1 MNARPS
7 TFRIWLLA
15 SRPKTLPAALV
26 PVLVGSAFAARAGAI
41 HWGAAALCLG
51 FALLVQIGTNFA
63 NDYFDYVQGADTAQR
78 VGPARAVASGW
89 VTPATMRSAM
99 IAVFALALVVGLGLI
114 PFGGW
119 GLLPVGVLSIV
130 CGIAYTGGPYPLG
143 YHGLGDVFVFLFF
156 GLVAVGATFFVQTRT
171 LTVEVMLAAAA
182 VGALAANIL
191 VANNYRDR
199 ATDAVAGKRTLVVR
213 FGERAGRWQYGLS
226 VLLSG
231 AVPVVLWVRGYGV
244 WSLLA
249 LGALPPGLR
258 CWFQLRPTTP
268 APELI
273 RLLAQ
278 TAAHLA
284 LFGLLLAVGLVIPK
298 R

>member
-1 MNARPS
+1 MNPPPS

-26 PVLVGSAFAARAGAI
+26 PVLVGSAFAARAGAFNL
-41 HWGAAALCLG
+41 GAAALCLG

-63 NDYFDYVQGADTAQR
+63 NDYFDFVQGADTAQR

-89 VTPATMRSAM
+89 VSPAAMRGAM
-99 IAVFALALVVGLGLI
+99 AAVFAVALVVGLGLV

-119 GLLPVGVLSIV
+119 WLLPLGVLSIV

-156 GLVAVGATFFVQTRT
+156 GLVAVGATFWVQAHT
-171 LTVEVMLAAAA
+171 LSGDVLVAAAA

-199 ATDAVAGKRTLVVR
+199 TTDAAAGKRTLVVR
-213 FGERAGRWQYGLS
+213 LGERAGRVQYGLA
-226 VLLSG
+226 VLLSA
-231 AVPVVLWVRGYGV
+231 AVPLVLWWRGFGP

-249 LGALPPGLR
+249 LGALPLGVD
-258 CWFQLRPTTP
+258 CWRRLRPSTP

-273 RLLAQ
+273 RLLAR
-278 TAAHLA
+278 TAGHLA
-284 LFGLLLAVGLVIPK
+284 LFGTLLAVGLLAG

>member
-1 MNARPS
+1 MNPPPS

-26 PVLVGSAFAARAGAI
+26 PVLVGSAFAARAGALN
-41 HWGAAALCLG
+41 WGAAALCLA

-89 VTPATMRSAM
+89 VTPAAMRWAM
-99 IAVFALALVVGLGLI
+99 AAVFAVALGVGLGLI
-114 PFGGW
+114 PYGGW
-119 GLLPVGVLSIV
+119 WLLPLGVLSIV

-156 GLVAVGATFFVQTRT
+156 GLVAVGATFWVQARA
-171 LTVEVMLAAAA
+171 LSADVLLAAAA

-199 ATDAVAGKRTLVVR
+199 VTDAASGKRTLVVR
-213 FGERAGRWQYGLS
+213 LGERAGRVQYGLS
-226 VLLSG
+226 VLLSA
-231 AVPVVLWVRGYGV
+231 AVPVVLWLRGFGP

-249 LGALPPGLR
+249 LGALPLGVD
-258 CWFQLRPTTP
+258 CWRRLRPATP

-273 RLLAQ
+273 RLLAR

-284 LFGLLLAVGLVIPK
+284 LFGMLLAVGLLAG

>member
-1 MNARPS
+1 MSERPS

-26 PVLVGSAFAARAGAI
+26 PVLVGSAFAAHAGAF
-41 HWGAAALCLG
+41 HPGASALCLG

-89 VTPATMRSAM
+89 VTPGTMRAAM
-99 IAVFALALVVGLGLI
+99 LLTFAAAFAVGLGLI
-114 PFGGW
+114 HFGGW
-119 GLLPVGVLSIV
+119 GLLPLGVLCIL

-156 GLVAVGATFFVQTRT
+156 GLVAVGATFRVQAHA
-171 LTVEVMLAAAA
+171 LTWEVLLAAAA
-182 VGALAANIL
+182 IGALAANLL

-199 ATDAVAGKRTLVVR
+199 ETDVAAGKRTLIVR
-213 FGERAGRWQYGLS
+213 FGERFGRLQYGAA

-231 AVPVVLWVRGYGV
+231 AVPVVLWARGFGV

-249 LGALPPGLR
+249 LGALPLGIA
-258 CWFQLRPTTP
+258 CWFRLRPTTP
-268 APELI
+268 ALELI
-273 RLLAQ
+273 RLLGR

-284 LFGLLLAVGLVIPK
+284 LFGVLLAIGLLLG
-298 R
+298 

>member
-1 MNARPS
+1 MSERPS

-26 PVLVGSAFAARAGAI
+26 PVLVGSAFAARAGGFQ
-41 HWGAAALCLG
+41 WEAAALCLG

-78 VGPARAVASGW
+78 VGPARAVASRW
-89 VTPATMRSAM
+89 VTPATMRTAM
-99 IAVFALALVVGLGLI
+99 ALVFALALVVGLGLI

-119 GLLPVGVLSIV
+119 WLLPVGLLSIV

-156 GLVAVGATFFVQTRT
+156 GLVAVGATFWVQTRL
-171 LTVEVMLAAAA
+171 LTVEVLLAAAA
-182 VGALAANIL
+182 IGALAANIL

-213 FGERAGRWQYGLS
+213 LGERAGRWQYGAA

-231 AVPVVLWVRGYGV
+231 AVPVVLWARGFGAGA
-244 WSLLA
+244 LLA
-249 LGALPPGLR
+249 LGALPLGVD
-258 CWFQLRPTTP
+258 CWRRLRPTAP
-268 APELI
+268 APALI
-273 RLLAQ
+273 GLLAR

-284 LFGLLLAVGLVIPK
+284 LFGALLAAGVWLGS
-298 R
+298 

>member
-1 MNARPS
+1 MRLCLGEA
-7 TFRIWLLA
+7 A
-15 SRPKTLPAALV
+15 RPKTLPAALV
-26 PVLVGSAFAARAGAI
+26 PVLVGSAFAARAGGFY
-41 HWGAAALCLG
+41 WDAAGLCLV

-63 NDYFDYVQGADTAQR
+63 NDYFDYVQGADTEKR

-89 VTPATMRSAM
+89 VTPAAMRAAM
-99 IAVFALALVVGLGLI
+99 IATFAAALVVGLGLI

-119 GLLPVGVLSIV
+119 WLLPLGVLSIV

-156 GLVAVGATFFVQTRT
+156 GLVAVGATFWVQTRT
-171 LTVEVMLAAAA
+171 LTLDVLLAAAA
-182 VGALAANIL
+182 IGGLAANIL

-199 ATDAVAGKRTLVVR
+199 ETDAVAGKRTLVVR
-213 FGERAGRWQYGLS
+213 FGEGAGRLQYGAA

-231 AVPVVLWVRGYGV
+231 AVPVVLWARGFGV
-244 WSLLA
+244 WALLG
-249 LGALPPGLR
+249 LGALPLGIA
-258 CWFQLRPTTP
+258 CWSRLRPTTP

-273 RLLAQ
+273 RLLAR

-284 LFGLLLAVGLVIPK
+284 LFGVLLAVGLW
-298 R
+298 RS

>member
-1 MNARPS
+1 MSERPS

-26 PVLVGSAFAARAGAI
+26 PVLVGSAFAAHAGAF
-41 HWGAAALCLG
+41 HLGAAALCLG

-89 VTPATMRSAM
+89 VTPATMRAAM
-99 IAVFALALVVGLGLI
+99 LIVFAAAFAVGLGLI
-114 PFGGW
+114 HFGGW
-119 GLLPVGVLSIV
+119 WLLPLGVLCIL
-130 CGIAYTGGPYPLG
+130 CGVAYTGGPYPLG

-156 GLVAVGATFFVQTRT
+156 GLVAVGATFWVQAHA
-171 LTVEVMLAAAA
+171 LTGEVLLAAAA
-182 VGALAANIL
+182 IGALAANLL

-199 ATDAVAGKRTLVVR
+199 GTDVAAGKRTLIVR
-213 FGERAGRWQYGLS
+213 FGERFGRLQYGAA

-231 AVPVVLWVRGYGV
+231 VVPVVLWARGFGA

-249 LGALPPGLR
+249 LGALPLGVA
-258 CWFQLRPTTP
+258 CWFRLRPTTP

-273 RLLAQ
+273 RLLGR

-284 LFGLLLAVGLVIPK
+284 LFGVLLAVGLLLG
-298 R
+298 

>member
-1 MNARPS
+1 MSERPS

-26 PVLVGSAFAARAGAI
+26 PVVAGSAFAAHAGVF
-41 HWGAAALCLG
+41 HLGAATLCLG

-89 VTPATMRSAM
+89 VTPATMRAAM
-99 IAVFALALVVGLGLI
+99 ALVYAAAFGVGLGLI
-114 PFGGW
+114 HFGGW
-119 GLLPVGVLSIV
+119 WLLPLGVLCIV
-130 CGIAYTGGPYPLG
+130 CGVAYTGGPYPLG

-156 GLVAVGATFFVQTRT
+156 GLVAVGATFWVQAHA
-171 LTVEVMLAAAA
+171 LTWEVLLAAAA
-182 VGALAANIL
+182 IGALAANLL

-199 ATDAVAGKRTLVVR
+199 ATDAVAGKRTLIVR
-213 FGERAGRWQYGLS
+213 FGERAGRLQYGAA
-226 VLLSG
+226 VLLS
-231 AVPVVLWVRGYGV
+231 AVVPVALWARGFGG
-244 WSLLA
+244 WSLLS
-249 LGALPPGLR
+249 LGALPLGVA
-258 CWFQLRPTTP
+258 CWCRLRPSTP

-273 RLLAQ
+273 RLLAR

-284 LFGLLLAVGLVIPK
+284 LFGVLLAIGLVLG
-298 R
+298 

>member
-7 TFRIWLLA
+7 PLHVWLLA
-15 SRPKTLPAALV
+15 ARPKTLPAALV
-26 PVLVGSAFAARAGAI
+26 PVLVGSAFAAHAGAF
-41 HWGAAALCLG
+41 HAGAAALCLG

-63 NDYFDYVQGADTAQR
+63 NDYFDYVQGADTEKR

-89 VTPATMRSAM
+89 VAPATMRRATG
-99 IAVFALALVVGLGLI
+99 AVFLVALVVGLGLI

-119 GLLPVGVLSIV
+119 WLLPLGVLSIV

-156 GLVAVGATFFVQTRT
+156 GLVAVGATFWVQTRT
-171 LTVEVMLAAAA
+171 LTPEVLLAAAA

-213 FGERAGRWQYGLS
+213 FGERAGRIQYGAA

-231 AVPVVLWVRGYGV
+231 LVPVVLWLRGYGAGP
-244 WSLLA
+244 LLA
-249 LGALPPGLR
+249 LAALPTGLA
-258 CWFQLRPTTP
+258 CWWRLHPATP

-273 RLLAQ
+273 RLLAR

-284 LFGLLLAVGLVIPK
+284 LFGALLAFGLW
-298 R
+298 RN

>member
-1 MNARPS
+1 MSERPS

-26 PVLVGSAFAARAGAI
+26 PVLVGSAFAAHAGAF
-41 HWGAAALCLG
+41 HLGAAALCLG

-89 VTPATMRSAM
+89 VTPGTMRAAM
-99 IAVFALALVVGLGLI
+99 LLVFAAAFAVGLGLI
-114 PFGGW
+114 RFGGW
-119 GLLPVGVLSIV
+119 GLLPLGVLCIL

-156 GLVAVGATFFVQTRT
+156 GLVAVGATFWVQVHA
-171 LTVEVMLAAAA
+171 LTWEVLLAAAA
-182 VGALAANIL
+182 IGALAANLL

-199 ATDAVAGKRTLVVR
+199 GTDVAAGKRTLIVR
-213 FGERAGRWQYGLS
+213 FGERFGRLQYGAA

-231 AVPVVLWVRGYGV
+231 AVPVVLWARGFGA
-244 WSLLA
+244 WALLS
-249 LGALPPGLR
+249 LGALPLGIA
-258 CWFQLRPTTP
+258 CWLKLRPSTT

-273 RLLAQ
+273 RLLGR

-284 LFGLLLAVGLVIPK
+284 LFGVLLAVGLLLG
-298 R
+298 

>member
-1 MNARPS
+1 MSERPS
-7 TFRIWLLA
+7 TLRLWLLA
-15 SRPKTLPAALV
+15 ARPKTLPAALV
-26 PVLVGSAFAARAGAI
+26 PVLVGSAFAARAGAFR
-41 HWGAAALCLG
+41 WDAAGLCLG

-63 NDYFDYVQGADTAQR
+63 NDYFDYVQGADTEKR

-89 VTPATMRSAM
+89 VTPATMRAAM
-99 IAVFALALVVGLGLI
+99 IGTFAAALAVGLGLI

-119 GLLPVGVLSIV
+119 GLLPLGVLSIV
-130 CGIAYTGGPYPLG
+130 CGVAYTGGPYPLG

-156 GLVAVGATFFVQTRT
+156 GLVAVGATFWVQTRT
-171 LTVEVMLAAAA
+171 LTLDVLLAAAA
-182 VGALAANIL
+182 IGGLAANIL

-199 ATDAVAGKRTLVVR
+199 ETDAVAGKRTLVVR
-213 FGERAGRWQYGLS
+213 FGERAGRIQYGAA

-231 AVPVVLWVRGYGV
+231 AVPVVLWARGFGV
-244 WSLLA
+244 WALLG
-249 LGALPPGLR
+249 LGALPLGIACWLR
-258 CWFQLRPTTP
+258 LRPTTP

-273 RLLAQ
+273 RLLAR

-284 LFGLLLAVGLVIPK
+284 LFGLLLSVGLLA

>member
-1 MNARPS
+1 MNERPS
-7 TFRIWLLA
+7 AFHIWLLA

-26 PVLVGSAFAARAGAI
+26 PVLVGSAFAARTGAF

-63 NDYFDYVQGADTAQR
+63 NDYFDHIQGADTEKR

-89 VTPATMRSAM
+89 VAPATMRGAM
-99 IAVFALALVVGLGLI
+99 VATFALAFVVGLGLV

-119 GLLPVGVLSIV
+119 GLLPLGALCIV

-156 GLVAVGATFFVQTRT
+156 GLVAVGATFWVQART
-171 LTVEVMLAAAA
+171 LNLEVMLAAAA
-182 VGALAANIL
+182 VGGLAANIL

-199 ATDAVAGKRTLVVR
+199 ETDAIAGKRTLVVR
-213 FGERAGRWQYGLS
+213 LGERAGRLQYGAA
-226 VLLSG
+226 VVLSG
-231 AVPVVLWVRGYGV
+231 VVPVVLWARGFGA

-249 LGALPPGLR
+249 LGALPLGAA
-258 CWFQLRPTTP
+258 CWRKLRPSTS

-278 TAAHLA
+278 TAGHLA
-284 LFGLLLAVGLVIPK
+284 LFGGLLAVGVLLG

>member
-1 MNARPS
+1 MSERPS

-26 PVLVGSAFAARAGAI
+26 PVLVGSAFAARAGAF

-89 VTPATMRSAM
+89 VAPATMRTAM
-99 IAVFALALVVGLGLI
+99 ALVFALALVVGLGLI

-119 GLLPVGVLSIV
+119 WLLPVGLLSIA

-156 GLVAVGATFFVQTRT
+156 GLVAVGATFWVQTRT
-171 LTVEVMLAAAA
+171 LTADVLLAAAA
-182 VGALAANIL
+182 IGALAANIL

-213 FGERAGRWQYGLS
+213 LGERAGRWQYGAA

-231 AVPVVLWVRGYGV
+231 VVPAVLWARGFGT
-244 WSLLA
+244 WPLLA
-249 LGALPPGLR
+249 LGALPLGVD
-258 CWFQLRPTTP
+258 CWRRLQPAAP
-268 APELI
+268 APALI
-273 RLLAQ
+273 GLLAR

-284 LFGLLLAVGLVIPK
+284 LFGVLLAVGVWLGN
-298 R
+298 

>member
-1 MNARPS
+1 MSDRPS

-26 PVLVGSAFAARAGAI
+26 PVLVGSAFAAHAGAFQ
-41 HWGAAALCLG
+41 WGAASLCLG

-89 VTPATMRSAM
+89 VTPATMRTAM
-99 IAVFALALVVGLGLI
+99 VLVLTLAFGVGLGLI
-114 PFGGW
+114 HFGGW
-119 GLLPVGVLSIV
+119 GLLPLGVLCIV

-156 GLVAVGATFFVQTRT
+156 GLVAVGATFFVQART
-171 LTVEVMLAAAA
+171 LTPEVMLAAAA

-213 FGERAGRWQYGLS
+213 FGERAGRWQYGAA

-231 AVPVVLWVRGYGV
+231 AVPVVLWARGFGG

-249 LGALPPGLR
+249 LGALPLGLD
-258 CWFQLRPTTP
+258 CWRRLRPTTP
-268 APELI
+268 APELV
-273 RLLAQ
+273 RLLAR

-284 LFGLLLAVGLVIPK
+284 LFGVLLALGVLLG
-298 R
+298 

>member
-1 MNARPS
+1 MSERP
-7 TFRIWLLA
+7 TAFRIWLLA

-26 PVLVGSAFAARAGAI
+26 PVLVGSAFAAQAGTFHA
-41 HWGAAALCLG
+41 GAAALCLG

-89 VTPATMRSAM
+89 VTPGTMRVAM
-99 IAVFALALVVGLGLI
+99 LLVFAAAFAVGLGLI
-114 PFGGW
+114 HFGGW
-119 GLLPVGVLSIV
+119 GLLPLGVLCIL

-156 GLVAVGATFFVQTRT
+156 GLVAVGATFWVQAHA
-171 LTVEVMLAAAA
+171 LTGEVLLAAAA
-182 VGALAANIL
+182 IGALAANLL

-199 ATDAVAGKRTLVVR
+199 ETDVAAGKRTLIVR
-213 FGERAGRWQYGLS
+213 FGERFGRLQYGAA

-231 AVPVVLWVRGYGV
+231 AVPVVLWARGFGV

-249 LGALPPGLR
+249 LGALPLGVACWLR
-258 CWFQLRPTTP
+258 LRPSTP

-273 RLLAQ
+273 RLLAR

-284 LFGLLLAVGLVIPK
+284 LFGVLLAAGLLLD
-298 R
+298 

>member
-1 MNARPS
+1 MSDRPS

-26 PVLVGSAFAARAGAI
+26 PVLVGSAFAAHAGAF
-41 HWGAAALCLG
+41 HGGAATLCLG

-89 VTPATMRSAM
+89 VTPATMRTAM
-99 IAVFALALVVGLGLI
+99 ALVLTLAFGVGLGLI
-114 PFGGW
+114 HFGGW
-119 GLLPVGVLSIV
+119 WLLPLGVLCIV

-156 GLVAVGATFFVQTRT
+156 GLVAVGATFYVQAHT
-171 LTVEVMLAAAA
+171 LTTEVMLAAAA

-213 FGERAGRWQYGLS
+213 FGERAGRWQYGAA

-231 AVPVVLWVRGYGV
+231 AVPVVLWVRGFGG

-249 LGALPPGLR
+249 LGALPLGLD
-258 CWFQLRPTTP
+258 CWRRLRPTTP
-268 APELI
+268 APELV
-273 RLLAQ
+273 RLLAR

-284 LFGLLLAVGLVIPK
+284 LFGVLLALGVVLG
-298 R
+298 

>member
-1 MNARPS
+1 MSERPS

-26 PVLVGSAFAARAGAI
+26 PVLVGSAFAAHTGAF
-41 HWGAAALCLG
+41 HPGAAALCLG

-89 VTPATMRSAM
+89 VTPGTMRAAM
-99 IAVFALALVVGLGLI
+99 LLVFAAAFAVGLGLI
-114 PFGGW
+114 HFGGW
-119 GLLPVGVLSIV
+119 WLLPLGVLCIL

-156 GLVAVGATFFVQTRT
+156 GLVAVGATFWVQAHA
-171 LTVEVMLAAAA
+171 LTWEVLLAAAA
-182 VGALAANIL
+182 IGALAANLL

-199 ATDAVAGKRTLVVR
+199 GTDVAAGKRTLIVR
-213 FGERAGRWQYGLS
+213 FGERFGRLQYGAA

-231 AVPVVLWVRGYGV
+231 VVPVVLWARGFGA

-249 LGALPPGLR
+249 LGALPLGVGCWLR
-258 CWFQLRPTTP
+258 LRPTTP

-273 RLLAQ
+273 RLLGR

-284 LFGLLLAVGLVIPK
+284 LFGVLLAVGLLLG
-298 R
+298 

>member
-1 MNARPS
+1 MNERPS
-7 TFRIWLLA
+7 TLRIWLLA

-26 PVLVGSAFAARAGAI
+26 PVLVGSAFAARAGAFR
-41 HWGAAALCLG
+41 WDAAALCLL

-63 NDYFDYVQGADTAQR
+63 NDYFDHVQGADTAAR

-89 VTPATMRSAM
+89 VAPSTMRAAM
-99 IAVFALALVVGLGLI
+99 LATFGVALLVGLGLI

-119 GLLPVGVLSIV
+119 GLLPLGVLSIL

-156 GLVAVGATFFVQTRT
+156 GLVAVGATFWVQTRT
-171 LTVEVMLAAAA
+171 LTFDVLLAAAA
-182 VGALAANIL
+182 VGGLAANIL

-199 ATDAVAGKRTLVVR
+199 ETDVVAGKRTLVVR
-213 FGERAGRWQYGLS
+213 LGERAGRLQYGAA

-231 AVPVVLWVRGYGV
+231 AVPVVLWSRGAGV

-249 LGALPPGLR
+249 LGALPLGFS
-258 CWFQLRPTTP
+258 CWRKLQPTTP
-268 APELI
+268 SPELI
-273 RLLAQ
+273 RLLAR

-284 LFGLLLAVGLVIPK
+284 LFGVLLSVGLFVA

>member
-1 MNARPS
+1 MSERPS

-26 PVLVGSAFAARAGAI
+26 PVLVGSAFAAHAGAF
-41 HWGAAALCLG
+41 HLGAAALCLG

-63 NDYFDYVQGADTAQR
+63 NDYFDYVQGADTALR

-89 VTPATMRSAM
+89 VTPTTMRAAM
-99 IAVFALALVVGLGLI
+99 LIVYAAAFGVGLGLI
-114 PFGGW
+114 HFGGW
-119 GLLPVGVLSIV
+119 WLLPLGVLCIV

-156 GLVAVGATFFVQTRT
+156 GLVAVGATFWVQAHA
-171 LTVEVMLAAAA
+171 LTWEVLLAAAA
-182 VGALAANIL
+182 IGALAANLL

-199 ATDAVAGKRTLVVR
+199 ATDAVAGKRTLIVR
-213 FGERAGRWQYGLS
+213 FGERAGRIQYGVA
-226 VLLSG
+226 VLLSA
-231 AVPVVLWVRGYGV
+231 AVPVVLWARGFGG

-249 LGALPPGLR
+249 LGALPLGVACWLR
-258 CWFQLRPTTP
+258 LRPATP

-273 RLLAQ
+273 RLLAL

-284 LFGLLLAVGLVIPK
+284 LFGVLLSLGLVLG
-298 R
+298 

>member
-1 MNARPS
+1 MSERPS

-26 PVLVGSAFAARAGAI
+26 PVLVGSAFAAHAGAF
-41 HWGAAALCLG
+41 HPGASALCLG

-89 VTPATMRSAM
+89 VTPGTMRAAM
-99 IAVFALALVVGLGLI
+99 LLTFAAAFAVGLGLI
-114 PFGGW
+114 HFGGW
-119 GLLPVGVLSIV
+119 GLLPLGVLCIL

-156 GLVAVGATFFVQTRT
+156 GLVAVGATFRVQAHA
-171 LTVEVMLAAAA
+171 LTWEVLLAAAA
-182 VGALAANIL
+182 IGALAANLL

-199 ATDAVAGKRTLVVR
+199 ETDVAAGKRTLIVR
-213 FGERAGRWQYGLS
+213 FGERFGRLQYGAA

-231 AVPVVLWVRGYGV
+231 AVPVVLWARGFGV

-249 LGALPPGLR
+249 LGALPLGIA
-258 CWFQLRPTTP
+258 CWFRLRPTTP
-268 APELI
+268 ALELI
-273 RLLAQ
+273 RLLGR

-284 LFGLLLAVGLVIPK
+284 LFGVLLAAGLLLG
-298 R
+298 

>member
-1 MNARPS
+1 MSERPS
-7 TFRIWLLA
+7 PILVWLLA
-15 SRPKTLPAALV
+15 ARPKTLPAAVV
-26 PVLVGSAFAARAGAI
+26 PVLVGSALAAGVGAF
-41 HWGAAALCLG
+41 HWGAAGLCLA

-63 NDYFDYVQGADTAQR
+63 NDYFDYVQGADTEKR

-89 VTPATMRSAM
+89 VSPATMRAAM
-99 IAVFALALVVGLGLI
+99 WATFAVALLVGLGLI

-119 GLLPVGVLSIV
+119 WLLPLGVLSIL

-156 GLVAVGATFFVQTRT
+156 GLVAVGATFWVQART
-171 LTVEVMLAAAA
+171 LTVEAVLAGAA
-182 VGALAANIL
+182 VGGLAANIL

-199 ATDAVAGKRTLVVR
+199 ETDALAGKRTLVVR
-213 FGERAGRWQYGLS
+213 FGEEAGRVQYGAA

-231 AVPVVLWVRGYGV
+231 VVPLVFWARDDGA

-249 LGALPPGLR
+249 LGALPLGFR
-258 CWFQLRPTTP
+258 CWAKLRPETP

-273 RLLAQ
+273 RLLVH

-284 LFGLLLAVGLVIPK
+284 LFGVLLAVGVALG
-298 R
+298 

>member
-1 MNARPS
+1 MSERPS

-26 PVLVGSAFAARAGAI
+26 PVLVGSAFAAHAGAF
-41 HWGAAALCLG
+41 HLGAATLCLG

-63 NDYFDYVQGADTAQR
+63 NDYFDFVHGADTAAR

-89 VTPATMRSAM
+89 VSPGTMRAAM
-99 IAVFALALVVGLGLI
+99 LATFGAAFAVGLGLI
-114 PFGGW
+114 HFGGW
-119 GLLPVGVLSIV
+119 GLLPLGVLCIL

-156 GLVAVGATFFVQTRT
+156 GLVAVGATFWVQAHA
-171 LTVEVMLAAAA
+171 LTWEVLLAAAA
-182 VGALAANIL
+182 IGALAANLL

-199 ATDAVAGKRTLVVR
+199 ETDVAAGKRTLVVR
-213 FGERAGRWQYGLS
+213 FGERFGRLQYGAS

-231 AVPVVLWVRGYGV
+231 AVPVVLWARGFGA
-244 WSLLA
+244 WALLG
-249 LGALPPGLR
+249 LGALPLGVACWLR
-258 CWFQLRPTTP
+258 LRPATP

-273 RLLAQ
+273 GLLGR

-284 LFGLLLAVGLVIPK
+284 LFGVLLSLGLLLG
-298 R
+298 

>member
-1 MNARPS
+1 MSDRPS

-15 SRPKTLPAALV
+15 ARPKTLPAALV
-26 PVLVGSAFAARAGAI
+26 PVLVGSAFAAHAGAFR
-41 HWGAAALCLG
+41 WGAATLCLA

-89 VTPATMRSAM
+89 VTPATMRTAM
-99 IAVFALALVVGLGLI
+99 TLVFAVAFGIGLGLI
-114 PFGGW
+114 HFGGW
-119 GLLPVGVLSIV
+119 WLLPLGVLCIV

-156 GLVAVGATFFVQTRT
+156 GLVAVGATFFVQART
-171 LTVEVMLAAAA
+171 LAPEVMLAAAA

-199 ATDAVAGKRTLVVR
+199 ATDAETGKRTLVVR
-213 FGERAGRWQYGLS
+213 FGERAGRWQYGAA

-231 AVPVVLWVRGYGV
+231 AVPVVLWVRGFGP

-249 LGALPPGLR
+249 LGALPIGLN
-258 CWFQLRPTTP
+258 CWRRLQPTTP
-268 APELI
+268 APELV
-273 RLLAQ
+273 RLLAR

-284 LFGLLLAVGLVIPK
+284 LFGVLLAVGLLVG
-298 R
+298 